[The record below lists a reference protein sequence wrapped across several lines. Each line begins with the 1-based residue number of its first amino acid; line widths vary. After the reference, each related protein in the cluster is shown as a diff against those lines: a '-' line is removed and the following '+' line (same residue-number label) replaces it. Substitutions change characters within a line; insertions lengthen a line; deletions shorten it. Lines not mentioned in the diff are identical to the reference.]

1 MSTYTTT
8 SLLCTAVLRS
18 ATTTAARHHLIPPVY
33 SPLSSSPSPHLP
45 RSSHSSQTTGI
56 HLSSLSPIRPR
67 PFSDPPW
74 LPRSNT
80 AVLAPAAPAA
90 VPSPTPIEFQR
101 VLRDRI
107 RVPRQHQRRKIN
119 AMMNHGSRS
128 HPSRLPRP
136 SPPSVTRSLRPVYES
151 AASRTHP
158 EEDVCNTITTSQCN
172 NIL

>member
-8 SLLCTAVLRS
+8 SLLCTAVLCS

-33 SPLSSSPSPHLP
+33 PPPLSSSPSPHLP

-56 HLSSLSPIRPR
+56 YLSSLSPIRPH
-67 PFSDPPW
+67 PFSNPPW

-107 RVPRQHQRRKIN
+107 RVPQQHRRRKTN
-119 AMMNHGSRS
+119 VMM
-128 HPSRLPRP
+128 
-136 SPPSVTRSLRPVYES
+136 V
-151 AASRTHP
+151 
-158 EEDVCNTITTSQCN
+158 SQ
-172 NIL
+172 